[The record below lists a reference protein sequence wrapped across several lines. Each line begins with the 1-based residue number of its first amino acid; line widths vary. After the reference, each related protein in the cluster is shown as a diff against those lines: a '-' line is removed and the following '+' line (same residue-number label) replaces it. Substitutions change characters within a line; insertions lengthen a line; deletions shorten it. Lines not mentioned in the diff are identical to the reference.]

1 MSNLTALQRALLLS
15 CAAFILG
22 HPFLLRAQQ
31 AVSAAPSFTFGS
43 IVAAEAKTSAPA
55 ADLGTGVFSPFPFKV
70 SATVGSGYD
79 DNVTTSKAFKQ
90 GSPFTN
96 GNIGITYAFGDS
108 RLQLSLDTG
117 AGATYYWD
125 NISVPGVSL
134 NDYDINTFAKFSL
147 TYKSSPRLT
156 LSMADYLTYQTE
168 PDFTIAQGLNR
179 RGGNYFY
186 TQDKFTANYLWSPR
200 FATATSYTLAGLQ
213 YDDSNVGFFSDRWE
227 NTFGNEFRFLLAPTS
242 TLVAEYRF
250 QIITYDHLSRDSNT
264 HFLLGGFD
272 HSFDPRLNVS
282 FRGGAEFRDYQGQGG
297 GNRTSPYFEGTLNYV
312 VGKQT
317 TVSWINRYAI
327 EEPDVLLSQSRET
340 FRTGLSVKHDL
351 TSHISGTLGAYYE
364 HDDYQSVNQ
373 PGVFS
378 PAFTEQSVDLSV
390 TLRYAITRYL
400 GVQVG
405 YNFTDV
411 SSDISSREY
420 TRNRVWAAINAT
432 F

>member
-1 MSNLTALQRALLLS
+1 MSNLTAFQRALLLLGT
-15 CAAFILG
+15 AFMLG
-22 HPFLLRAQQ
+22 QPALLHAQQ
-31 AVSAAPSFTFGS
+31 AVSATPSLTF
-43 IVAAEAKTSAPA
+43 AALAATETKVSVPA
-55 ADLGTGVFSPFPFKV
+55 EDLGTGVFSHLPFKV

-79 DNVTTSKAFKQ
+79 DNVATSNAFKQ
-90 GSPFTN
+90 GSAFTN
-96 GNIGITYAFGDS
+96 GNIDISYDFGDP
-108 RLQLSLDTG
+108 RVQLSLDIG
-117 AGATYYWD
+117 VGGTYYWD
-125 NISVPGVSL
+125 SVAVPGVSV
-134 NDYDINTFAKFSL
+134 NNYDINTFGKFSL
-147 TYKSSPRLT
+147 TYKASPRLT
-156 LSMADYLTYQTE
+156 LSMADYLAYQTE
-168 PDFTIAQGLNR
+168 PDFTISQGQNR
-179 RGGNYFY
+179 RGENYFF

-200 FATATSYTLAGLQ
+200 FATATSYTLGALH

-227 NTFGNEFRFLLAPTS
+227 NTFGNEFRFLLAPST

-250 QIITYDHLSRDSNT
+250 QIITYEHVSRDSNT
-264 HFLLGGFD
+264 HFVLGGFD

-297 GNRTSPYFEGTLNYV
+297 GSRTSPYFEGTLNYMA
-312 VGKQT
+312 GKQT
-317 TVSWINRYAI
+317 TVTWTSRYAI

-351 TSHISGTLGAYYE
+351 TARISGTLGVYYT

-378 PAFTEQSVDLSV
+378 PAFTEQSVDLAV

-411 SSDISSREY
+411 SSDISIREY
-420 TRNRVWAAINAT
+420 TRNRVWGAINAT